1 MAGGIKF
8 FTMKLEHSALTELL
22 ERHNVKPT
30 ANRLIIARSLAD
42 VEHPASLT
50 ELTER
55 VKSIDKSNVFRALTI
70 FREHHL
76 VHVIEDGSDTVRYE
90 LCLSHE
96 GDFDDD
102 MHVHFYC
109 ERCERTFCFEDT
121 PVPRVPLPEGYR
133 QSGVN
138 YVVKGLCPACA
149 RRTDREQS
157 RF

>member
-1 MAGGIKF
+1 
-8 FTMKLEHSALTELL
+8 MKLESSALTELL
-22 ERHNVKPT
+22 EHHDVKPT
-30 ANRLIIARSLAD
+30 ANRLLIVRALSDMER
-42 VEHPASLT
+42 PASLT
-50 ELTER
+50 ELTDR
-55 VKSIDKSNVFRALTI
+55 VRSIDKSNVFRALTI

-90 LCLSHE
+90 LCLSHD
-96 GDFDDD
+96 GGLDDD

-109 ERCERTFCFEDT
+109 ERCQRTFCLEDT
-121 PVPRVPLPEGYR
+121 PVPQVPLPEGYR

-149 RRTDREQS
+149 RRADREEC